1 MVIYVAFLQGVDESL
16 LEASSLDGATELQQ
30 LLQIK
35 LPMIRPAFTISLFMS
50 LSFCFKIYDQNLA
63 LTSGGPFKSTTMVA
77 MDIVNTAFSQ
87 REMGLAQ
94 AKGMVFFLIL
104 MIISVTQVFLSSRK
118 EVENVNIKRK
128 FHAYPFVGIV
138 LAMLWVLPFYL
149 IIVNSFKEKTEIF
162 SNTLGLPQTFTT
174 ENYPE
179 AYRELDFTQSFF
191 NTLLITIASVLL
203 ISVISAMAAYAIQRS
218 ESKVSKIVYYI
229 FVAAMLVTF
238 QSVMIPLV
246 SIYGKLGMLNR
257 GGLIFMH
264 LGFNVSMGV
273 FMFVGALKGIPKSLD
288 EAATID
294 GASRWQIFFRIIY
307 PMLKPTAVTVAL
319 LNAISIWNDY
329 LLPSLVINKPGMQTI
344 PIKMF
349 YFFGA
354 YTKQWHLAL
363 AGLLIAIVPVIIFY
377 FFMQKHIIKGVA
389 DGAVK

>member
-1 MVIYVAFLQGVDESL
+1 MF
-16 LEASSLDGATELQQ
+16 
-30 LLQIK
+30 K
-35 LPMIRPAFTISLFMS
+35 KRFS
-50 LSFCFKIYDQNLA
+50 LSPL
-63 LTSGGPFKSTTMVA
+63 
-77 MDIVNTAFSQ
+77 
-87 REMGLAQ
+87 
-94 AKGMVFFLIL
+94 
-104 MIISVTQVFLSSRK
+104 
-118 EVENVNIKRK
+118 
-128 FHAYPFVGIV
+128 VGIV
-138 LAMLWVLPFYL
+138 LALLWLMPFYL
-149 IIVNSFKEKTEIF
+149 IIVNSFKSKTEIF
-162 SNTLGLPQTFTT
+162 SNTVGLPENFTT

-179 AYRELDFTQSFF
+179 AYKELDFGRSFL
-191 NTLLITIASVLL
+191 NTLVITIIAVLL
-203 ISVISAMAAYAIQRS
+203 ISIISAMAAYAIQRS
-218 ESKVSKIVYYI
+218 ESKISKIAYFV

-294 GASRWQIFFRIIY
+294 GASRWQIFFKIIY

-363 AGLLIAIVPVIIFY
+363 AGLLIAIIPVIIFY